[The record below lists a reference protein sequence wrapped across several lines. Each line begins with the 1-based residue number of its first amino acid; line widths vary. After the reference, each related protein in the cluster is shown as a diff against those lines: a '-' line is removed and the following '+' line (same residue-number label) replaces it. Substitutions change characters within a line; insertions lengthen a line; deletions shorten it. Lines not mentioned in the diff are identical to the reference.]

1 MALKGKFVYQHWV
14 KTGTQEVSFMIPD
27 DINETDPNYENRGK
41 EITVTR
47 DKGEW
52 KDNPDQTFED
62 HVLVIQSCGI
72 HNERPRSD
80 HKIWNVAVIYA
91 IYKSDDDRKNGK
103 PPVFQADFTD
113 WSGFN
118 FNDLKNAGDV
128 YEFCYNYM
136 KANKDFVRESQD
148 I

>member
-103 PPVFQADFTD
+103 APVFQADFTD

-118 FNDLKNAGDV
+118 FNDLKEAGDV

>member
-14 KTGTQEVSFMIPD
+14 KTGTQEVSFMVPD
-27 DINETDPNYENRGK
+27 DIDETDPNYENRGK

-103 PPVFQADFTD
+103 APVFQADFTD
-113 WSGFN
+113 WSGFD
-118 FNDLKNAGDV
+118 FEDLKASGDV